1 MTVNIP
7 TMMGFTVIFSKCTF
21 CARCGH
27 GARDLL
33 CACAAAGRVRSGC
46 RQLSRDKNDPN
57 GSRGVLEMVTSR
69 KYRVTAKRKQG
80 VNL

>member
-1 MTVNIP
+1 MTANIP

-57 GSRGVLEMVTSR
+57 GSPGPGERW
-69 KYRVTAKRKQG
+69 
-80 VNL
+80 